1 MINTHKAAM
10 MIKWMVLCTMPVS
23 GTYYIWEKY
32 LIAKENESCMLR
44 VFKFVLYKILPNSIE
59 HILIYKDQYPIT
71 YFYACLT
78 LYYQLEDKEASC

>member
-1 MINTHKAAM
+1 
-10 MIKWMVLCTMPVS
+10 MVLCTMPVS